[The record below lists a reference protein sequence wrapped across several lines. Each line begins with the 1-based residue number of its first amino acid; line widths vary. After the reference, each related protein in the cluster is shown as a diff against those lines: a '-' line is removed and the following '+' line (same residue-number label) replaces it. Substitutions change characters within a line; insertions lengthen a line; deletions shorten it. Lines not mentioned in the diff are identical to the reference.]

1 MGLVHG
7 TKWHGMPLSNK
18 VSFRFGAIGT
28 FNITSRLGVNIE
40 ATGAL
45 LDATFDGEVG
55 KGRQIDSYFSGFVG
69 LTYRIGKQGFRV
81 ERLIT
86 PESYAALNNR
96 ITKIRRQVEE
106 ESTRPDVIQVVE
118 MAGVKNLLV
127 PSVVFDSGKLTFNE
141 ELQMV
146 NIFKLA
152 KFMTENPE
160 LNIRVIGNVAG
171 SDKDLARKRAEKVKD
186 ILVNRY
192 SVSPARLSVTVDDLR
207 NHTDAEGLMNSVNF
221 MIAQ

>member
-1 MGLVHG
+1 
-7 TKWHGMPLSNK
+7 
-18 VSFRFGAIGT
+18 
-28 FNITSRLGVNIE
+28 
-40 ATGAL
+40 
-45 LDATFDGEVG
+45 
-55 KGRQIDSYFSGFVG
+55 
-69 LTYRIGKQGFRV
+69 
-81 ERLIT
+81 
-86 PESYAALNNR
+86 
-96 ITKIRRQVEE
+96 
-106 ESTRPDVIQVVE
+106 
-118 MAGVKNLLV
+118 
-127 PSVVFDSGKLTFNE
+127 
-141 ELQMV
+141 MV